1 MPLTDEGPERPRGSD
16 VPPAA
21 TSFDPSSLLALPVTV
36 GLLLVCTGLFI
47 ASDESAFDLLTVDVR
62 AFEDE
67 PWRLFTAA
75 LLHADIFHL
84 AFNAV
89 FLWRFG
95 KDLEPLLGH
104 ARFAGLVLA
113 LAVIANTAEYALL
126 RGGIGLSGVVYGMFT
141 YVWVVSSQIPRFRG
155 LLDRQTLITLVAW
168 FFVAVLLDEL
178 GWMSIANVAHGAG
191 ALAGAL
197 LGAAEANRGLAR
209 GAVVGAFIAVGAL
222 VLFGGG
228 PARPAINVDKF
239 PGYDTYALGTRA
251 LQSGDVRE
259 ATRRLETAT
268 SYARADAAAWWNL
281 GIAYQRAARNDDA
294 RRAFETARRLAP
306 GDPRFTTR

>member
-1 MPLTDEGPERPRGSD
+1 VPLTDDGKKRPQGSD
-16 VPPAA
+16 GPSPP
-21 TSFDPSSLLALPVTV
+21 SFDPSFLLALPVTV
-36 GLLLVCTGLFI
+36 GLLLVCVGLFV
-47 ASDESAFDLLTVDVR
+47 ANDTAAFDLLTVDVR

-75 LLHADIFHL
+75 LLHGDVFHL

-104 ARFAGLVLA
+104 VRFAGLVFA
-113 LAVIANTAEYALL
+113 VAVISNTAEYALL

-155 LLDRQTLITLVAW
+155 LLDRQTMITLVVW

-178 GWMSIANVAHGAG
+178 GVMAIANVAHGAG

-197 LGAAEANRGLAR
+197 LGAAEANRGVAR
-209 GAVVGAFIAVGAL
+209 GAVVAAFVGVGAVVL
-222 VLFGGG
+222 VGGG
-228 PARPAINVDKF
+228 PARPRINVDRF
-239 PGYDTYALGTRA
+239 PGYDAFALGTRA
-251 LQSGDVRE
+251 LQSGDVAE
-259 ATRRLETAT
+259 ATRRLEAAT
-268 SYARADAAAWWNL
+268 SYTRADAAAWWNL
-281 GIAYQRAARNDDA
+281 GIAYQRGGRREEAAV
-294 RRAFETARRLAP
+294 AFQTARELAP
-306 GDPRFTTR
+306 GDPRFTMR